1 MTWGLHGMQC
11 GLHVVLKRCSITEGL
26 VIDELELFGDTI
38 FERVMYSSFGLI
50 STTARGVQTEE
61 SCLQAYKMLD
71 RELTARNVPRSVM
84 MLTGSHA
91 SRKGERVLQ
100 FCSGVGIRQHFE
112 PSQSYDLLQ
121 ALDQFNKKFHEAY
134 SKERKRYQV

>member
-1 MTWGLHGMQC
+1 MTWGLDGMQC

-61 SCLQAYKMLD
+61 SCS
-71 RELTARNVPRSVM
+71 TVS
-84 MLTGSHA
+84 
-91 SRKGERVLQ
+91 
-100 FCSGVGIRQHFE
+100 
-112 PSQSYDLLQ
+112 
-121 ALDQFNKKFHEAY
+121 
-134 SKERKRYQV
+134 